1 MLPIE
6 SRSSRCMAPQRRPG
20 RASRLHGLTIALGAA
35 LAATLSSGSMAAG
48 SEEQALLERLKKLYP
63 SSGFTAVNKSPLPGM
78 FEVTMGS
85 HMAYVGKDGRYFM
98 LGRLFDLQNQA
109 DLTAA
114 RQAGT
119 VKTALNEEQGPKI
132 QAGQRIDLTELPLR
146 NAIVQVNG
154 TGARKLFVFLDPKC
168 PGCDQLDADL
178 SQLPDTTVYTFLAPA
193 LDPDSRDAA
202 RKQWIVFMPERAL
215 ETQVIDQNLQVA
227 RRLGLT
233 GMPALIRGD
242 GEVVGGPMPL
252 PMLSAWLD
260 AGTKVA
266 QATQQP

>member
-6 SRSSRCMAPQRRPG
+6 SRSSRRVALPHRPSRPQRL
-20 RASRLHGLTIALGAA
+20 AVALGAV
-35 LAATLSSGSMAAG
+35 LAATLASGSMAAD
-48 SEEQALLERLKKLYP
+48 SEEQALLQRLKKLYP
-63 SSGFTAVNKSPLPGM
+63 SSGFTAVNKSPLPGL
-78 FEVTMGS
+78 FEVNMGS
-85 HMAYVGKDGRYFM
+85 HVAYVGKDGRYFM
-98 LGRLFDLQNQA
+98 LGRLFDLQNQV

-132 QAGQRIDLTELPLR
+132 QAGQRIDPAELPLR

-215 ETQVIDQNLQVA
+215 ETQVIDHNLQVA
-227 RRLGLT
+227 RRLGLA
-233 GMPALIRGD
+233 GMPALIRSD
-242 GEVVGGPMPL
+242 GEVVSGPL
-252 PMLSAWLD
+252 PLPLLSAWLD

-266 QATQQP
+266 QAAMQQP